1 MKFTKGG
8 STFTFVDGRKY
19 PIDDQPQVN
28 VVVDYSEGK
37 QLYAYDKGVEET
49 FIYLDLD
56 RICQTDEDN
65 LNAWFTDTAVGPKNT
80 FTFTDEEME
89 SYLLDGVPLPTK
101 VVPANFDDKFTGEV
115 KNLIDTQIPE

>member
-1 MKFTKGG
+1 MANMKFTKGG

-56 RICQTDEDN
+56 RICQADHDN
-65 LNAWFTDTAVGPKNT
+65 LEPWFKNTAVGPKNT
-80 FTFTDEEME
+80 FTFTDENSTEHTVRWMDIK
-89 SYLLDGVPLPTK
+89 YPLK
-101 VVPANFDDKFTGEV
+101 EV
-115 KNLIDTQIPE
+115 SSGRFSGLITLRKEI